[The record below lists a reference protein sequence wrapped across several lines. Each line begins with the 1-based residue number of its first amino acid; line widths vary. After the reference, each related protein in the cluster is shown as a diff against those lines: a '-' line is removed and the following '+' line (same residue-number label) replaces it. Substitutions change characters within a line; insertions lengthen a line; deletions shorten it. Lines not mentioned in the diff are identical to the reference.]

1 MASGPTFLTPLL
13 RQPARPW
20 ALHNRNTGA
29 TLAGRV
35 LAAVDSETRRR
46 GLLGR
51 THLEDEALVI
61 APCNAVHTFFMK
73 FSIDVIFVD
82 RHGAVTRVA
91 RAVQPWRITGALRA
105 FAVIEVAA
113 GTAARTRTTTGQSL
127 ILTAD

>member
-20 ALHNRNTGA
+20 ALHNRDTGA
-29 TLAGRV
+29 TLARRV

-51 THLEDEALVI
+51 NSLEDEALVI

-82 RHGAVTRVA
+82 RQGTVTRVA
-91 RAVQPWRITGALRA
+91 RAVAPWRITAALRA